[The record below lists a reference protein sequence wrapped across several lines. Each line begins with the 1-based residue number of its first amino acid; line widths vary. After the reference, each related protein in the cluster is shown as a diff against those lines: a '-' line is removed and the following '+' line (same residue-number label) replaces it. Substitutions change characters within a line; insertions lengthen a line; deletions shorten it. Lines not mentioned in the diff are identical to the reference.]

1 MKQLTFIA
9 LILTTGLF
17 HACSIC
23 GAVDCDTDNY
33 NGQFRIVSATDGS
46 DLLFGPTRIYDKNL
60 IKFYTL
66 EDTDTTFLDFQPTD
80 FGNALR
86 DSILDVNFF
95 PVRETAFMRLSDGD
109 VDTFHISYNLFQSK
123 CCGTIVEIANFKFN
137 NTVDIPGNSGILKIM
152 K

>member
-1 MKQLTFIA
+1 MKQLIFIA

-23 GAVDCDTDNY
+23 GAVDCNTDNY
-33 NGQFRIVSATDGS
+33 NGQFRIVSATNGS

-66 EDTDTTFLDFQPTD
+66 EGTDTTFLNVQLTD
-80 FGNALR
+80 FGSAMR
-86 DSILDVNFF
+86 DTILDVNFF
-95 PVRETAFMRLSDGD
+95 PEAEMAFMQLSDGD
-109 VDTFHISYNLFQSK
+109 VDTFNISYNTFDSK
-123 CCGTIVEIANFKFN
+123 CCGPITAITNFRFN
-137 NTVDIPGNSGILKIM
+137 NTIDIPNTGILQIM

>member
-1 MKQLTFIA
+1 MKHLTFIA
-9 LILTTGLF
+9 LILTAALF
-17 HACSIC
+17 QACSIC

-66 EDTDTTFLDFQPTD
+66 EDTDTTFLNFQPTD
-80 FGNALR
+80 FGSALR
-86 DSILDVNFF
+86 DSILYVNFL
-95 PVRETAFMRLSDGD
+95 PESETAFMRLSDGD
-109 VDTFHISYNLFQSK
+109 VDTFNISYNTFDSK
-123 CCGTIVEIANFKFN
+123 CCGKITEITKFRFN
-137 NTVDIPGNSGILKIM
+137 NTVDLLNRGILQIM